1 MIGVIDS
8 KIVIVGL
15 VGLPGKQFRIIVL
28 HAELTEN
35 QHSHH
40 IRITFGYKIGAVQ
53 VVYRLV
59 SVDRSLLRQGEVEDQ
74 LSRQDHSKS
83 GTCCDGH
90 IADTFVCSGGRLC
103 HRTEP
108 LCTWLLNGEARQHGS

>member
-1 MIGVIDS
+1 MIGVVDS

-28 HAELTEN
+28 HADLTEN

-53 VVYRLV
+53 VVCRLV

-74 LSRQDHSKS
+74 LSRRDHSKS